1 MTIQQLRYAVE
12 VEKCRSITVAAEN
25 LHMSQP
31 NLSRALRELEDA
43 LGFPIFN
50 RTPRGIMPTAKGEEF
65 LHYAISILK
74 RFDEMAERYAVRK
87 QTEQTFRLSAPRS
100 GYIAAA
106 FQAFA
111 TQAGR
116 QTVLDYKETNA
127 LRAIRNVTEDGY
139 DLGIVRYQADYES
152 HFLDTFQEKG
162 LAHREIWSFRYLL
175 TIRADQPEAQMAAL
189 KEEDIHGWM
198 KILQG
203 DTYVPS
209 LPRRKLV
216 REEPNRIH
224 IYDRASALELLST
237 LPRAYMWE
245 APMPQ
250 AMLERYG
257 LAQVPGADTNQL
269 QKDVLIFRKQHGLSS
284 ISEAF
289 LDELEKVRAM
299 LEFSETDNM

>member
-12 VEKCRSITVAAEN
+12 VERSRSITVAAEN

-65 LHYAISILK
+65 LHYAVSILK
-74 RFDEMAERYAVRK
+74 RFDQMAERYAVRK
-87 QTEQTFRLSAPRS
+87 QSEQTFRLSAPRS

-106 FQAFA
+106 FQTFA
-111 TQAGR
+111 QR
-116 QTVLDYKETNA
+116 VSHQTVLDYKETNA

-152 HFLDTFQEKG
+152 HFQDTFQEKG
-162 LAHREIWSFRYLL
+162 LAWREVWSFRYLL
-175 TIRADQPEAQMAAL
+175 TIRSDLPEAQKDSLM
-189 KEEDIHGWM
+189 EEDIHGWM

-216 REEPNRIH
+216 HDEPNRIH

-245 APMPQ
+245 APMPPD
-250 AMLERYG
+250 MLKRYG
-257 LAQVPGADTNQL
+257 LAQVSGANANQL
-269 QKDVLIFRKQHGLSS
+269 QKDVLIYRKQHGLSS
-284 ISEAF
+284 ISELF
-289 LDELEKVRAM
+289 LDELEAVRAT
-299 LEFSETDNM
+299 LE

>member
-1 MTIQQLRYAVE
+1 MNIQQLRYAVE
-12 VEKCRSITVAAEN
+12 VEKARSITEAAEN

-50 RTPRGIMPTAKGEEF
+50 RTPRGIVPTAKGEEF
-65 LHYAISILK
+65 LHYAVSILK

-87 QTEQTFRLSAPRS
+87 QSEKTFRLSAPRS
-100 GYIAAA
+100 AYIAKA

-111 TQAGR
+111 QQVSH

-139 DLGIVRYQADYES
+139 ELGMVRYQADYEG

-162 LAHREIWSFRYLL
+162 LAHREVWSFRYLL
-175 TIRADQPEAQMAAL
+175 TIRADLPEARL
-189 KEEDIHGWM
+189 PLLREEDIHGWM

-216 REEPNRIH
+216 HDEPNRIH

-245 APMPQ
+245 APMP
-250 AMLERYG
+250 ADMLRRYG
-257 LAQVPGADTNQL
+257 LAQVPGADNSQL
-269 QKDVLIFRKQHGLSS
+269 QKDVLIYRKSHGLSP
-284 ISEAF
+284 ISELF
-289 LDELEKVRAM
+289 LDELEKVRST
-299 LEFSETDNM
+299 LEG

>member
-12 VEKCRSITVAAEN
+12 VERSRSITVGAEN

-65 LHYAISILK
+65 LHYAVSVLK
-74 RFDEMAERYAVRK
+74 RFDQMAERYAVRK
-87 QTEQTFRLSAPRS
+87 QSEQTFRLSAQRVS
-100 GYIAAA
+100 H
-106 FQAFA
+106 
-111 TQAGR
+111 

-152 HFLDTFQEKG
+152 HFHDTFQEKG
-162 LAHREIWSFRYLL
+162 LAWREVWSFPYLL
-175 TIRADQPEAQMAAL
+175 TIRADLPEAQKPSLM
-189 KEEDIHGWM
+189 EEDIHGWM

-216 REEPNRIH
+216 HDEPNRIH

-245 APMPQ
+245 APMPPN
-250 AMLERYG
+250 MLRRYG
-257 LAQVPGADTNQL
+257 LAQVPGANANQL

-284 ISEAF
+284 ISELF
-289 LDELEKVRAM
+289 LDELEAVRAT
-299 LEFSETDNM
+299 LEQEMTGDM